1 MASNEETM
9 RLNAEL
15 SLAKFSPQAKQMV
28 KDLAEISK
36 ANEEAHSPATK
47 VAKLHAKAYQELREK
62 ISGTAETIRGVLS
75 PSMAALGLSGFA
87 AGEALG
93 KVVDGLK
100 EAAKNYHIL
109 NDASRRSGMSV
120 DNISAVSIAFKR
132 LGQDGPQAIQSMAD
146 FGEAMAKFDRNSP
159 KERMKW
165 AGAYADVIDQ
175 LGNKMKGKSRL
186 AQLEEAF
193 KFNQRTDVPLDI
205 KRDIDQNLLHLD
217 PSIASK
223 KGEELR
229 DALEKGFAY
238 QKEHPDNPILN
249 GALHEAFD
257 DLDESMEGFRWQIN
271 ETFGAKTIATIE
283 FFSGAITKLAKDI
296 RDSFPGGQF
305 HIGID
310 PGSPA
315 DKFFHL
321 FKNGPLDPNKDA
333 AKPDEPPASKPGTL
347 QFLPPKD
354 PFKGGPLD
362 GLFHPSAPDEHA
374 NKPAPAHKSD
384 KETQQ
389 FHDALKDAS
398 GSFTPIAFREG
409 GSGGSDALSTSV
421 KTGMLAAFREWFA
434 STSSKDGGG
443 VGGMQNANYSPGVPA
458 STRSAAAIA
467 ASFGNKDYPN
477 SDGGGRALDV
487 GNARGDGSKAPGDAG
502 PTSVAPSENSDASL
516 TPSGGGIDRDKWLAQ
531 LNANPALK
539 DSLYRHS
546 LGENDNPMANQAVM
560 EEAANRAD
568 IRGAKGFGDKG
579 NLSYFQGYHRGPI
592 SAKQRAM
599 LDANFDKVFRQGSDV
614 SNGAID
620 NSSQG
625 LAYTNQHGG
634 AMGGYGWAGKKPGR
648 FKTTANFGG
657 DGITGHRGVE
667 SFEVPGWGE
676 SGKGEAARY
685 PEFRKHQLEVAA
697 QRRDLLAN
705 SKAGMGGGNQK
716 IEGDAHLAVTMG
728 NMPKGTT
735 ADLSYG
741 GLFKSHTLTKGFQMQ
756 PATRE

>member
-1 MASNEETM
+1 MATNEETM

-62 ISGTAETIRGVLS
+62 IGGTAETIRGVLS

-186 AQLEEAF
+186 TQLEEAF

-229 DALEKGFAY
+229 SALEKGFAY
-238 QKEHPDNPILN
+238 QKEHPDNPVLN

-305 HIGID
+305 HVGID
-310 PGSPA
+310 AGSPA

-362 GLFHPSAPDEHA
+362 GLFHPSA
-374 NKPAPAHKSD
+374 
-384 KETQQ
+384 
-389 FHDALKDAS
+389 
-398 GSFTPIAFREG
+398 FTTG
-409 GSGGSDALSTSV
+409 GSSGDKFSESV
-421 KTGMLAAFREWFA
+421 KTGMLAAFREWFT

-443 VGGMQNANYSPGVPA
+443 GGFQNANYSPGVPA

-477 SDGGGRALDV
+477 SDGGGRALDG

-592 SAKQRAM
+592 SAKQREM

-685 PEFRKHQLEVAA
+685 PGFRAHQLEVAA

-705 SKAGMGGGNQK
+705 QKAAGVGGGGNQK
-716 IEGDAHLAVTMG
+716 IEGDAHLAVTMSG
-728 NMPKGTT
+728 MPKGTT